1 LIMEPFP
8 TKYGLL
14 TGIVLADYYP
24 DGSLKECTVNCPNP
38 LTTPYGELIPQYSDE
53 EARRKYTKSL
63 SFYPNGDLKSI
74 SLHKQTPIATP
85 AGTLPAELVTFHEH
99 EKICRIFPLNGKLTG
114 FWSEANEYE
123 LAEEFQFKLPFT
135 EFKQKIIGIHFYEN
149 GVIRSM
155 TFWPKDSVMI
165 DSPVGSVPI
174 RIGFSL
180 YPDGSLQSLEPQRP
194 LSVDTPIGKITAY
207 DLNASGMSGD
217 SNSLC
222 FTPAGDIR
230 SVMTSSDRI
239 IVTDRQGNQTSFSPG
254 LVPNICDDQKM
265 EPVPL
270 YIEFTPEGI
279 KFDKQGGLEYKREH
293 FTYTVQSKQFETE
306 RFCDECSGY

>member
-1 LIMEPFP
+1 MESIH
-8 TKYGLL
+8 TKYGMV
-14 TGIVLADYYP
+14 TGIALADYYP
-24 DGSLKECTVNCPNP
+24 DGALKACTVNCPNN
-38 LTTPYGELIPQYSDE
+38 LETAFGVLIPQYSDE
-53 EARRKYTKSL
+53 EPRRKYTKSL

-74 SLHKQTPIATP
+74 SLHKQTSIATP
-85 AGTLPAELVTFHEH
+85 AGTLPAELVTFYEH

-123 LAEEFQFKLPFT
+123 LAEELQFKLPFA
-135 EFKQKIIGIHFYEN
+135 EFKQKIIGIHFFET
-149 GVIRSM
+149 GAIRSM
-155 TFWPKDSVMI
+155 TFWPKDSVTI
-165 DSPVGSVPI
+165 DSPIGSVPI

-207 DLNASGMSGD
+207 DLNANGMSGD

-222 FTPAGDIR
+222 FTPAGDIQ
-230 SVMTSSDRI
+230 SLMTSSDRI
-239 IVTDRQGNQTSFSPG
+239 VMTDRQGTQISFSPG
-254 LVPNICDDQKM
+254 LASNICDDQKM

-270 YIEFTPEGI
+270 YIEFTATGI
-279 KFDKQGGLEYKREH
+279 KFGQKDGPEYKREL
-293 FTYTVQSKQFETE
+293 FTYTVQSQQIGTD